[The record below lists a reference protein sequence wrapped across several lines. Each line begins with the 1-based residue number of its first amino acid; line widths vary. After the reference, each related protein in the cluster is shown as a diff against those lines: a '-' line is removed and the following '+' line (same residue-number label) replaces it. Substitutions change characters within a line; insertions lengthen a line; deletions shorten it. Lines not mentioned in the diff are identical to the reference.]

1 MNFVRYCDYCIDD
14 PSLII
19 NEDAPLSALLWMAT
33 SELINL
39 DHVAYISL
47 SEGKDKSWVID
58 FKLTDNN
65 HVQWP
70 YKTNEQALTGY
81 LKLVKTITGASSQ

>member
-33 SELINL
+33 SELVNL
-39 DHVAYISL
+39 DHVSYISVGEDKD
-47 SEGKDKSWVID
+47 EGWIIY
-58 FKLTDNN
+58 FKLPDDN
-65 HVQWP
+65 HIHWR
-70 YKTNEQALTGY
+70 YKTNEQAIKAY

>member
-1 MNFVRYCDYCIDD
+1 MNFIRYCDYSVDD

-19 NEDAPLSALLWMAT
+19 SSEDAPLSALLWVET

-47 SEGKDKSWVID
+47 GEGKNGDWGIY

-65 HVQWP
+65 HVTWP
-70 YKTNEQALTGY
+70 YKIKEEALAAY
-81 LKLVKTITGASSQ
+81 IKLVKTITG